1 MMTQRM
7 TVGSR
12 PKAADMAG
20 KAMFTAPSSPTS
32 RKAAAA
38 RTTGMAPSIR
48 PAERLTPAHQSGRR
62 KPMPFP
68 AGLTA
73 EIEQVVVPELTAD
86 ALGNHG
92 VRVFAMELTCNAAMK
107 PHLPPGGASVGTM
120 VEMKHLAATP
130 LGMKVR
136 AKATLLESDE
146 KRCLF
151 QVEVFDKIEKIAD
164 GRHERFVV
172 PNLEKFLSRAMTK
185 GRA

>member
-1 MMTQRM
+1 
-7 TVGSR
+7 
-12 PKAADMAG
+12 
-20 KAMFTAPSSPTS
+20 
-32 RKAAAA
+32 
-38 RTTGMAPSIR
+38 
-48 PAERLTPAHQSGRR
+48 
-62 KPMPFP
+62 MPFP

-92 VRVFAMELTCNAAMK
+92 VRVFATPFVINLMELTCNAAMK

-120 VEMKHLAATP
+120 VEMKHLAPTP

-136 AKATLLESDE
+136 AKATLLESDGT
-146 KRCLF
+146 RCLF
-151 QVEVFDKIEKIAD
+151 QVEVFDEIEKIAD